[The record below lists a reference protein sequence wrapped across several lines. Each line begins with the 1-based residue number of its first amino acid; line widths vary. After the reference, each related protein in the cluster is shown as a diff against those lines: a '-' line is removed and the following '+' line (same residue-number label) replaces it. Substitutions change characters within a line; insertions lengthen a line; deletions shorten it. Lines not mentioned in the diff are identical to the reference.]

1 MKPNFTLTADKR
13 ERKQNATMEHST
25 MNDEGY
31 TVSSDNIFADA
42 GLPHPEECLAR
53 VQLLKYIIAEI
64 KRRGLSQQ
72 QAANLLGVSSSHI
85 SLLLQARVSNF
96 SLQQLLQMVARLGM
110 DIAIFCQPT
119 TSQQGHLTL
128 SFPSLA

>member
-1 MKPNFTLTADKR
+1 M
-13 ERKQNATMEHST
+13 

-42 GLPHPEECLAR
+42 GLPNPEECLAR

-64 KRRGLSQQ
+64 KRRGLSQR
-72 QAANLLGVSSSHI
+72 QAANLLGVSQPHI

-96 SLQQLLQMVARLGM
+96 PLEHLLQMVMRLGM
-110 DIAIFCQPT
+110 DIAILCQPT
-119 TSQQGHLTL
+119 TSEQGHVTL
-128 SFPSLA
+128 SLPQSA